1 MNDYKEISTVD
12 EKQQNT
18 LWMKGKCFVL
28 TGGFGEEGAEN
39 ITKLI
44 ADAGGYTQHK
54 VTPDVDY
61 VIWYPYGFG
70 ETKKL
75 KQAQEFNGQGAGID
89 IYSMEEFV
97 CLLNGDKIESSV
109 VQCNYTIHHI
119 ADYLAQKDPDMIE
132 AYLRTY
138 GIKSQKNQRIL
149 LELLKSYNRA
159 SVLRQKTWFDTVAQT
174 EGLLYELYKAAALYF
189 ARIHNLELA
198 SDLCLKMEKEAIFC
212 GKSEVAVSEDL
223 SFLQG
228 KIEQYRKKPY
238 WPKSLQQRL
247 ELSKVYDENGIPHP
261 LPEENGTSQMCA
273 AGNWVTPLA
282 DAKLEEISSEINS
295 IDYTSDED
303 GKYTAFVDINAF
315 NINGLGSRTIQALL
329 DLGLVKT
336 FGDVFRLKSHWMALV
351 SGNILSE
358 KTAVKIMDSIEKARE
373 ISDLKFLTALHIPG
387 IREDAARRLLK
398 QWSIHDLLKMGKDP
412 ENLYQLTSAKGI
424 GPQLSASF
432 FLWFE
437 NDDNV
442 EMLTDLLKEVTIRE
456 KSKEETRSRCAG
468 LTFVTTGK
476 LYFYKNRDA
485 LKQYILSEGG
495 SFSEKLGANV
505 SYLINNDLNSP
516 SSKNKKAKSLG
527 IPIIS
532 EQQFLNQFSDGG
544 V

>member
-75 KQAQEFNGQGAGID
+75 KQAQEFNGQGAGIG

-456 KSKEETRSRCAG
+456 ISKEETRSRCAG

>member
-1 MNDYKEISTVD
+1 MD

-75 KQAQEFNGQGAGID
+75 KQAQEFNGQGAGIG

-273 AGNWVTPLA
+273 DGNWVTPLA

>member
-1 MNDYKEISTVD
+1 MD

-247 ELSKVYDENGIPHP
+247 EL
-261 LPEENGTSQMCA
+261 
-273 AGNWVTPLA
+273 
-282 DAKLEEISSEINS
+282 
-295 IDYTSDED
+295 
-303 GKYTAFVDINAF
+303 
-315 NINGLGSRTIQALL
+315 
-329 DLGLVKT
+329 
-336 FGDVFRLKSHWMALV
+336 
-351 SGNILSE
+351 
-358 KTAVKIMDSIEKARE
+358 
-373 ISDLKFLTALHIPG
+373 
-387 IREDAARRLLK
+387 
-398 QWSIHDLLKMGKDP
+398 
-412 ENLYQLTSAKGI
+412 
-424 GPQLSASF
+424 
-432 FLWFE
+432 
-437 NDDNV
+437 
-442 EMLTDLLKEVTIRE
+442 
-456 KSKEETRSRCAG
+456 
-468 LTFVTTGK
+468 
-476 LYFYKNRDA
+476 
-485 LKQYILSEGG
+485 
-495 SFSEKLGANV
+495 
-505 SYLINNDLNSP
+505 
-516 SSKNKKAKSLG
+516 
-527 IPIIS
+527 
-532 EQQFLNQFSDGG
+532 
-544 V
+544 

>member
-75 KQAQEFNGQGAGID
+75 KQAQEFNGQGAGIG

-132 AYLRTY
+132 AYLGTY

-351 SGNILSE
+351 SSNILSE

-412 ENLYQLTSAKGI
+412 ENLYQLTSVKGI

-442 EMLTDLLKEVTIRE
+442 EMLKDLLKEVTIRE
-456 KSKEETRSRCAG
+456 ESKEETRSRCAG

>member
-75 KQAQEFNGQGAGID
+75 KQAQEFNGQGAGIG

-189 ARIHNLELA
+189 ARLHNLELA

-456 KSKEETRSRCAG
+456 ISKEETRSRCAG

>member
-75 KQAQEFNGQGAGID
+75 KQAQEFNGQGAGIG

>member
-1 MNDYKEISTVD
+1 M
-12 EKQQNT
+12 
-18 LWMKGKCFVL
+18 
-28 TGGFGEEGAEN
+28 
-39 ITKLI
+39 
-44 ADAGGYTQHK
+44 
-54 VTPDVDY
+54 
-61 VIWYPYGFG
+61 
-70 ETKKL
+70 
-75 KQAQEFNGQGAGID
+75 
-89 IYSMEEFV
+89 
-97 CLLNGDKIESSV
+97 
-109 VQCNYTIHHI
+109 
-119 ADYLAQKDPDMIE
+119 
-132 AYLRTY
+132 
-138 GIKSQKNQRIL
+138 
-149 LELLKSYNRA
+149 
-159 SVLRQKTWFDTVAQT
+159 
-174 EGLLYELYKAAALYF
+174 
-189 ARIHNLELA
+189 
-198 SDLCLKMEKEAIFC
+198 
-212 GKSEVAVSEDL
+212 
-223 SFLQG
+223 
-228 KIEQYRKKPY
+228 
-238 WPKSLQQRL
+238 
-247 ELSKVYDENGIPHP
+247 
-261 LPEENGTSQMCA
+261 
-273 AGNWVTPLA
+273 
-282 DAKLEEISSEINS
+282 
-295 IDYTSDED
+295 
-303 GKYTAFVDINAF
+303 DINAF

-442 EMLTDLLKEVTIRE
+442 EMLTDLLKEVTILE

>member
-75 KQAQEFNGQGAGID
+75 KQAQEFNGQGAGIG

-442 EMLTDLLKEVTIRE
+442 EMLTDLLKEVTILE